1 MDSPLNLRF
10 PSCTFLFYTNWSEN
24 ASFST
29 ICLRLH
35 FSFLKIQS
43 VDLAFFLG
51 FTKKSD
57 IIVRLSTT
65 VLIRFQGE
73 FMKKVAIV
81 SAFRS
86 AIGSFGG
93 SLKDINIAELGA
105 QVLEAAL
112 QNKQIPADVVDEVI
126 FGNVLSAGH
135 GQNIA
140 RQIALRAGIPE
151 TTSAYVVNK
160 VCGSGLKSV
169 LLATQ
174 SILLGDND
182 VVVAGG
188 IEIMSQAAYLSKS
201 SRFGSKIGHITLE
214 DSMLK
219 DGLTDAFNDY
229 HMGIT
234 AENVAERYH
243 VSREE
248 QDAFA
253 HTSQE
258 KAAKAIAEGRF
269 TEEIVPIRLNSR
281 RGETI
286 FATDEYPR
294 LTPIEK
300 LATLR
305 PAFKKDGTVTAANTS
320 GINDGCAVLVLMSDE
335 KASELNIQPLAYI
348 EAYATSGLDPALMGL
363 GPITAS
369 QKALQKLNKTVEDI
383 DLFELN
389 EAFAAQSIP
398 VVKQLGIDPAKVNV
412 NGGAI
417 ALGHPI
423 GASGSRILVTLIH
436 ELIKQNKELGLCSLC
451 IGGGQGISLIISN
464 AQTN

>member
-1 MDSPLNLRF
+1 
-10 PSCTFLFYTNWSEN
+10 
-24 ASFST
+24 
-29 ICLRLH
+29 
-35 FSFLKIQS
+35 
-43 VDLAFFLG
+43 
-51 FTKKSD
+51 
-57 IIVRLSTT
+57 
-65 VLIRFQGE
+65 
-73 FMKKVAIV
+73 MKKVAIV
-81 SAFRS
+81 SAYRS

-93 SLKDINIAELGA
+93 SLKDIEIADLGA
-105 QVLEAAL
+105 QVLETAL
-112 QNKQIPADVVDEVI
+112 ANKNIPADSVDEVI
-126 FGNVLSAGH
+126 FGNVLSAGQ

-140 RQIALRAGIPE
+140 RQIAIRAGIPQ
-151 TTSAYVVNK
+151 TASAYAVNK

-169 LLATQ
+169 LLAAQ
-174 SILLGDND
+174 SIMLGDND

-201 SRFGSKIGHITLE
+201 SRFGSKFGHITLE
-214 DSMLK
+214 DSMLT

-234 AENVAERYH
+234 AENVAEHYQ
-243 VSREE
+243 VSRAE
-248 QDAFA
+248 QDAF
-253 HTSQE
+253 TYSSQE

-269 TEEIVPIRLNSR
+269 VDEIVPIRLKNR
-281 RGETI
+281 KGETI

-305 PAFKKDGTVTAANTS
+305 PSFKKDGTVTAANAS

-436 ELIKQNKELGLCSLC
+436 ELIKQEKELGLCSLC
-451 IGGGQGISLIISN
+451 IGGGQGISLIVSN
-464 AQTN
+464 AQTS

>member
-1 MDSPLNLRF
+1 
-10 PSCTFLFYTNWSEN
+10 
-24 ASFST
+24 
-29 ICLRLH
+29 
-35 FSFLKIQS
+35 
-43 VDLAFFLG
+43 
-51 FTKKSD
+51 
-57 IIVRLSTT
+57 
-65 VLIRFQGE
+65 
-73 FMKKVAIV
+73 MKKVAIV
-81 SAFRS
+81 SAYRS

-93 SLKDINIAELGA
+93 SLKDIEIADLGA
-105 QVLEAAL
+105 QVLETAL
-112 QNKQIPADVVDEVI
+112 ASKNIPADSVDEVI
-126 FGNVLSAGH
+126 FGNVLSAGQ

-140 RQIALRAGIPE
+140 RQIAIRAGIPQ
-151 TTSAYVVNK
+151 TASAYAVNK

-169 LLATQ
+169 LLAAQ
-174 SILLGDND
+174 SIMLGDND

-188 IEIMSQAAYLSKS
+188 IEIMSQAPYLSKT
-201 SRFGSKIGHITLE
+201 SRFGSKFGHITLE
-214 DSMLK
+214 DSMLT

-234 AENVAERYH
+234 AENVAEHYQ
-243 VSREE
+243 VSRAE
-248 QDAFA
+248 QDAF
-253 HTSQE
+253 TYSSQE

-269 TEEIVPIRLNSR
+269 VDEIVPIRLKNR
-281 RGETI
+281 KGETI
-286 FATDEYPR
+286 FATDEYLR

-305 PAFKKDGTVTAANTS
+305 PSFKKDGTVTAANAS
-320 GINDGCAVLVLMSDE
+320 GINDGCAVLILMSDE
-335 KASELNIQPLAYI
+335 KASELNIQPLTYI

-436 ELIKQNKELGLCSLC
+436 ELIKQEKELGLCSLC
-451 IGGGQGISLIISN
+451 IGGGQGISLIVSN
-464 AQTN
+464 AQTS

>member
-1 MDSPLNLRF
+1 
-10 PSCTFLFYTNWSEN
+10 
-24 ASFST
+24 
-29 ICLRLH
+29 
-35 FSFLKIQS
+35 
-43 VDLAFFLG
+43 
-51 FTKKSD
+51 
-57 IIVRLSTT
+57 
-65 VLIRFQGE
+65 
-73 FMKKVAIV
+73 MKKVAIV
-81 SAFRS
+81 SAYRS

-93 SLKDINIAELGA
+93 SLKDIEIADLGA
-105 QVLEAAL
+105 QVLETAL
-112 QNKQIPADVVDEVI
+112 ANKNIPADSVDEVI
-126 FGNVLSAGH
+126 FGNVLSAGQ

-140 RQIALRAGIPE
+140 RQIAIRAGIPQ
-151 TTSAYVVNK
+151 TASAYAVNK

-169 LLATQ
+169 LLAAQ
-174 SILLGDND
+174 SIMLGDND

-188 IEIMSQAAYLSKS
+188 IEIMSQAPYLSKT
-201 SRFGSKIGHITLE
+201 SRFGSKFGHITLE
-214 DSMLK
+214 DSMLT

-234 AENVAERYH
+234 AENVAEHYQ
-243 VSREE
+243 VSRAE
-248 QDAFA
+248 QDAF
-253 HTSQE
+253 TYSSQE

-269 TEEIVPIRLNSR
+269 VDEIVPIRLKNR
-281 RGETI
+281 KGETI

-305 PAFKKDGTVTAANTS
+305 PSFKKDGTVTAANAS

-398 VVKQLGIDPAKVNV
+398 VVKQLVIDPAKVNV

-436 ELIKQNKELGLCSLC
+436 ELIKQEKELGLCSLC
-451 IGGGQGISLIISN
+451 IGGGQGISLIVSN
-464 AQTN
+464 AQTS

>member
-1 MDSPLNLRF
+1 
-10 PSCTFLFYTNWSEN
+10 
-24 ASFST
+24 
-29 ICLRLH
+29 
-35 FSFLKIQS
+35 
-43 VDLAFFLG
+43 
-51 FTKKSD
+51 
-57 IIVRLSTT
+57 
-65 VLIRFQGE
+65 
-73 FMKKVAIV
+73 MKKVAIV
-81 SAFRS
+81 SAYRS

-93 SLKDINIAELGA
+93 SLKDIEIADLGA
-105 QVLEAAL
+105 QVLETAL
-112 QNKQIPADVVDEVI
+112 ASKNIPADSVDEVI
-126 FGNVLSAGH
+126 FGNVLSAGQ

-140 RQIALRAGIPE
+140 RQIAIRAGIPQ
-151 TTSAYVVNK
+151 TASAYVVNK

-169 LLATQ
+169 LLAAQ
-174 SILLGDND
+174 SIMLGDND

-188 IEIMSQAAYLSKS
+188 IEIMSQAPYLSKT
-201 SRFGSKIGHITLE
+201 SRFGSKFGHITLE
-214 DSMLK
+214 DSMLT

-234 AENVAERYH
+234 AENVAEHYQ
-243 VSREE
+243 VSRAE
-248 QDAFA
+248 QDAF
-253 HTSQE
+253 TYSSQE

-269 TEEIVPIRLNSR
+269 VDEIVPISLKNRK
-281 RGETI
+281 GETI

-305 PAFKKDGTVTAANTS
+305 PSFKKDGTVTAANAS
-320 GINDGCAVLVLMSDE
+320 GINDGCAVLVLMSNE

-436 ELIKQNKELGLCSLC
+436 ELIKQEKELGLCSLC
-451 IGGGQGISLIISN
+451 IGGGQGISLIVSN
-464 AQTN
+464 AQK

>member
-1 MDSPLNLRF
+1 
-10 PSCTFLFYTNWSEN
+10 
-24 ASFST
+24 
-29 ICLRLH
+29 
-35 FSFLKIQS
+35 
-43 VDLAFFLG
+43 
-51 FTKKSD
+51 
-57 IIVRLSTT
+57 
-65 VLIRFQGE
+65 
-73 FMKKVAIV
+73 MKKVAIV

-93 SLKDINIAELGA
+93 SLKDISIAELGA

-169 LLATQ
+169 LLAAQ

-201 SRFGSKIGHITLE
+201 SRFGSKFGHITLE

-281 RGETI
+281 KGETI

-305 PAFKKDGTVTAANTS
+305 PAFKKDGTVTAANAS

-348 EAYATSGLDPALMGL
+348 ESYATSGLDPALMGL

-369 QKALQKLNKTVEDI
+369 QKALQKLNKTVEVI

>member
-1 MDSPLNLRF
+1 
-10 PSCTFLFYTNWSEN
+10 
-24 ASFST
+24 
-29 ICLRLH
+29 
-35 FSFLKIQS
+35 
-43 VDLAFFLG
+43 
-51 FTKKSD
+51 
-57 IIVRLSTT
+57 
-65 VLIRFQGE
+65 
-73 FMKKVAIV
+73 MKKVAIV
-81 SAFRS
+81 SAYRS

-93 SLKDINIAELGA
+93 SLKDIEIADLGA
-105 QVLEAAL
+105 QVLETAL
-112 QNKQIPADVVDEVI
+112 ANKNIPADSVDEVI
-126 FGNVLSAGH
+126 FGNVLSAGQ

-140 RQIALRAGIPE
+140 RQIAIRAGIPQ
-151 TTSAYVVNK
+151 TASAYVVNK

-188 IEIMSQAAYLSKS
+188 IEIMSQAPYLSKT
-201 SRFGSKIGHITLE
+201 SRFGSKFGHITLE
-214 DSMLK
+214 DSMLT

-234 AENVAERYH
+234 AENVAEHYQ
-243 VSREE
+243 VSRAE
-248 QDAFA
+248 QDAF
-253 HTSQE
+253 TYSSQE

-269 TEEIVPIRLNSR
+269 VDEIVPISLKNRK
-281 RGETI
+281 GETI

-305 PAFKKDGTVTAANTS
+305 PSFKKDGTVTAANAS
-320 GINDGCAVLVLMSDE
+320 GINDGCAVLVLMSNE

-398 VVKQLGIDPAKVNV
+398 VVKQLGIDSAKVNV

-436 ELIKQNKELGLCSLC
+436 ELIKQEKELGLCSLC
-451 IGGGQGISLIISN
+451 IGGGQGISLIVSN
-464 AQTN
+464 AQTS

>member
-1 MDSPLNLRF
+1 
-10 PSCTFLFYTNWSEN
+10 
-24 ASFST
+24 
-29 ICLRLH
+29 
-35 FSFLKIQS
+35 
-43 VDLAFFLG
+43 
-51 FTKKSD
+51 
-57 IIVRLSTT
+57 
-65 VLIRFQGE
+65 
-73 FMKKVAIV
+73 MKKVAIV
-81 SAFRS
+81 SAYRS

-93 SLKDINIAELGA
+93 SLKDIEIADLGA
-105 QVLEAAL
+105 QVLETAL
-112 QNKQIPADVVDEVI
+112 ANKNIPADSVDEVI
-126 FGNVLSAGH
+126 FGNVLSAGQ

-140 RQIALRAGIPE
+140 RQIAIRAGIPQ
-151 TTSAYVVNK
+151 TASAYAVNK

-169 LLATQ
+169 LLAAQ
-174 SILLGDND
+174 SIMLGDND

-188 IEIMSQAAYLSKS
+188 IEIMSQAPYLSKT
-201 SRFGSKIGHITLE
+201 SRFGSKFGHITLE
-214 DSMLK
+214 DSMLT
-219 DGLTDAFNDY
+219 DGLTDAFNNY

-234 AENVAERYH
+234 AENVAEHYQ
-243 VSREE
+243 VSRAE
-248 QDAFA
+248 QDAF
-253 HTSQE
+253 TYSSQE

-269 TEEIVPIRLNSR
+269 VDEIVPIRLKNR
-281 RGETI
+281 KGETI

-305 PAFKKDGTVTAANTS
+305 PSFKKDGTVTAANAS

-436 ELIKQNKELGLCSLC
+436 ELIKQEKELGLCSLC
-451 IGGGQGISLIISN
+451 IGGGQGISLIVSN
-464 AQTN
+464 AQTS

>member
-1 MDSPLNLRF
+1 
-10 PSCTFLFYTNWSEN
+10 
-24 ASFST
+24 
-29 ICLRLH
+29 
-35 FSFLKIQS
+35 
-43 VDLAFFLG
+43 
-51 FTKKSD
+51 
-57 IIVRLSTT
+57 
-65 VLIRFQGE
+65 
-73 FMKKVAIV
+73 MKKVAIV
-81 SAFRS
+81 SAYRS

-93 SLKDINIAELGA
+93 SLKDIEIADLGA
-105 QVLEAAL
+105 QVLETAL
-112 QNKQIPADVVDEVI
+112 ASKNIPADSVDEVI
-126 FGNVLSAGH
+126 FGNVLSAGQ

-140 RQIALRAGIPE
+140 RQIAIRAGIPQ
-151 TTSAYVVNK
+151 TASAYAVNK

-169 LLATQ
+169 LLAAQ
-174 SILLGDND
+174 SIMLGDND

-188 IEIMSQAAYLSKS
+188 IEIMSQAPYLSKT
-201 SRFGSKIGHITLE
+201 SRFGSKFGHITLE
-214 DSMLK
+214 DSMLT

-234 AENVAERYH
+234 AENVAEHYQ
-243 VSREE
+243 VSRAE
-248 QDAFA
+248 QDAF
-253 HTSQE
+253 TYSSQN

-269 TEEIVPIRLNSR
+269 VDEIVPIRLKNR
-281 RGETI
+281 KGETI

-305 PAFKKDGTVTAANTS
+305 PSFKKDGTVTAANAS

-436 ELIKQNKELGLCSLC
+436 ELIKQEKELGLCSLC
-451 IGGGQGISLIISN
+451 IGGGQGISLIVSN
-464 AQTN
+464 AQTS

>member
-1 MDSPLNLRF
+1 
-10 PSCTFLFYTNWSEN
+10 
-24 ASFST
+24 
-29 ICLRLH
+29 
-35 FSFLKIQS
+35 
-43 VDLAFFLG
+43 
-51 FTKKSD
+51 
-57 IIVRLSTT
+57 
-65 VLIRFQGE
+65 
-73 FMKKVAIV
+73 MKKVAIV
-81 SAFRS
+81 SAYRS

-93 SLKDINIAELGA
+93 SLKDIEIADLGA
-105 QVLEAAL
+105 QVLETAL
-112 QNKQIPADVVDEVI
+112 ANKNIPADSVDEVI
-126 FGNVLSAGH
+126 FGNVLSAGQ

-140 RQIALRAGIPE
+140 RQIAIRAGIPQ
-151 TTSAYVVNK
+151 TASAYAVNK

-188 IEIMSQAAYLSKS
+188 IEIMSQAPYLSKT
-201 SRFGSKIGHITLE
+201 SRFGSKFGHITLE
-214 DSMLK
+214 DSMLT

-234 AENVAERYH
+234 AENVAEHYQ
-243 VSREE
+243 VSRAE
-248 QDAFA
+248 QDAF
-253 HTSQE
+253 TYSSQE

-269 TEEIVPIRLNSR
+269 VDEIVPIRLKNR
-281 RGETI
+281 KGETI

-305 PAFKKDGTVTAANTS
+305 PSFKKDGTVTAANAS

-436 ELIKQNKELGLCSLC
+436 ELIKQEKELGLCSLC
-451 IGGGQGISLIISN
+451 IGGGQGISLIVSN
-464 AQTN
+464 AQTS

>member
-1 MDSPLNLRF
+1 
-10 PSCTFLFYTNWSEN
+10 
-24 ASFST
+24 
-29 ICLRLH
+29 
-35 FSFLKIQS
+35 
-43 VDLAFFLG
+43 
-51 FTKKSD
+51 
-57 IIVRLSTT
+57 
-65 VLIRFQGE
+65 
-73 FMKKVAIV
+73 MKKAAIV
-81 SAFRS
+81 SAYRS

-93 SLKDINIAELGA
+93 SLKDIEIADLGA
-105 QVLEAAL
+105 QVLETAL
-112 QNKQIPADVVDEVI
+112 ASKNIPADSVDEVI
-126 FGNVLSAGH
+126 FGNVLSAGQ

-140 RQIALRAGIPE
+140 RQIAIRAGIPQ
-151 TTSAYVVNK
+151 TASAYAVNK

-169 LLATQ
+169 LLAAQ
-174 SILLGDND
+174 SIILGDND

-188 IEIMSQAAYLSKS
+188 IEIMSQAPYLSKT
-201 SRFGSKIGHITLE
+201 SRFGSKFGHITLE
-214 DSMLK
+214 DSMLT

-234 AENVAERYH
+234 AENVAEHYQ
-243 VSREE
+243 VSRAE
-248 QDAFA
+248 QDAF
-253 HTSQE
+253 TYSSQE

-269 TEEIVPIRLNSR
+269 VDEIVPIRLKNR
-281 RGETI
+281 KGETI

-305 PAFKKDGTVTAANTS
+305 SSFKKDGTVTAANAS

-436 ELIKQNKELGLCSLC
+436 ELIKQEKELGLCSLC
-451 IGGGQGISLIISN
+451 IGGGQGISLIVSN
-464 AQTN
+464 AQTS

>member
-1 MDSPLNLRF
+1 
-10 PSCTFLFYTNWSEN
+10 
-24 ASFST
+24 
-29 ICLRLH
+29 
-35 FSFLKIQS
+35 
-43 VDLAFFLG
+43 
-51 FTKKSD
+51 
-57 IIVRLSTT
+57 
-65 VLIRFQGE
+65 
-73 FMKKVAIV
+73 MKKVAIV
-81 SAFRS
+81 SAYRS

-93 SLKDINIAELGA
+93 SLKDIEIADLGA
-105 QVLEAAL
+105 QVLETAL
-112 QNKQIPADVVDEVI
+112 ANKNIPADSVDEVI
-126 FGNVLSAGH
+126 FGNVLSAGQ

-140 RQIALRAGIPE
+140 RQIAIRAGIPQ
-151 TTSAYVVNK
+151 TASAYVVNK

-188 IEIMSQAAYLSKS
+188 IEIMSQAPYLSKT
-201 SRFGSKIGHITLE
+201 SRFGSKFGHITLE
-214 DSMLK
+214 DSMLT

-234 AENVAERYH
+234 AENVAEHYQ
-243 VSREE
+243 VSRAE
-248 QDAFA
+248 QDAF
-253 HTSQE
+253 TYSSQE

-269 TEEIVPIRLNSR
+269 VDEIVPIRLKNR
-281 RGETI
+281 KGETI

-305 PAFKKDGTVTAANTS
+305 PSFKKDGTITAANAS

-436 ELIKQNKELGLCSLC
+436 ELIKQEKELGLCSLC
-451 IGGGQGISLIISN
+451 IGGGQGISLIVSN
-464 AQTN
+464 AQTS

>member
-1 MDSPLNLRF
+1 
-10 PSCTFLFYTNWSEN
+10 
-24 ASFST
+24 
-29 ICLRLH
+29 
-35 FSFLKIQS
+35 
-43 VDLAFFLG
+43 
-51 FTKKSD
+51 
-57 IIVRLSTT
+57 
-65 VLIRFQGE
+65 
-73 FMKKVAIV
+73 MKKVAIV
-81 SAFRS
+81 SAYRS

-93 SLKDINIAELGA
+93 SLKDIEIADLGA
-105 QVLEAAL
+105 QVLETAL
-112 QNKQIPADVVDEVI
+112 ANKNIPADSVDEVI
-126 FGNVLSAGH
+126 FGNVLSAGQ

-140 RQIALRAGIPE
+140 RQIAIRAGIPQ
-151 TTSAYVVNK
+151 TASAYAVNK

-169 LLATQ
+169 LLAAQ
-174 SILLGDND
+174 SIMLGDND

-188 IEIMSQAAYLSKS
+188 IEIMSQAPYLSKT
-201 SRFGSKIGHITLE
+201 SRFGSKFGHITLE
-214 DSMLK
+214 DSMLT

-243 VSREE
+243 VSRAE
-248 QDAFA
+248 QDAF
-253 HTSQE
+253 TYSSQE

-269 TEEIVPIRLNSR
+269 VDEIVPIRLKNR
-281 RGETI
+281 KGETI

-305 PAFKKDGTVTAANTS
+305 PSFKKDGTVTAANAS

-436 ELIKQNKELGLCSLC
+436 ELIKQEKELGLCSLC
-451 IGGGQGISLIISN
+451 IGGGQGISLIVSN
-464 AQTN
+464 AQTS

>member
-1 MDSPLNLRF
+1 
-10 PSCTFLFYTNWSEN
+10 
-24 ASFST
+24 
-29 ICLRLH
+29 
-35 FSFLKIQS
+35 
-43 VDLAFFLG
+43 
-51 FTKKSD
+51 
-57 IIVRLSTT
+57 
-65 VLIRFQGE
+65 
-73 FMKKVAIV
+73 MKKVAIV
-81 SAFRS
+81 SAYRS

-93 SLKDINIAELGA
+93 SLKDIEIADLGA
-105 QVLEAAL
+105 QVLETAL
-112 QNKQIPADVVDEVI
+112 ANKNIPADSVDEVI
-126 FGNVLSAGH
+126 FGNVLSAGQ

-140 RQIALRAGIPE
+140 RQIAIRAGIPQ
-151 TTSAYVVNK
+151 TASAYAVNK

-169 LLATQ
+169 LLAAQ
-174 SILLGDND
+174 SIMLGDND

-188 IEIMSQAAYLSKS
+188 IEIMSQAPYLSKT
-201 SRFGSKIGHITLE
+201 SRFGSKFGHITLE
-214 DSMLK
+214 DSMLT

-234 AENVAERYH
+234 AENVAEHYH
-243 VSREE
+243 VSRAE
-248 QDAFA
+248 QDAF
-253 HTSQE
+253 TYSSQE

-269 TEEIVPIRLNSR
+269 VDEIVPIRLKNR
-281 RGETI
+281 KGETI

-305 PAFKKDGTVTAANTS
+305 PSFKKDGTVTAANAS

-398 VVKQLGIDPAKVNV
+398 VVKQLGIDSAKVNV

-436 ELIKQNKELGLCSLC
+436 ELIKQEKELGLCSLC
-451 IGGGQGISLIISN
+451 IGGGQGISLIVSN
-464 AQTN
+464 AQTS

>member
-1 MDSPLNLRF
+1 
-10 PSCTFLFYTNWSEN
+10 
-24 ASFST
+24 
-29 ICLRLH
+29 
-35 FSFLKIQS
+35 
-43 VDLAFFLG
+43 
-51 FTKKSD
+51 
-57 IIVRLSTT
+57 
-65 VLIRFQGE
+65 
-73 FMKKVAIV
+73 MKKVAIV
-81 SAFRS
+81 SAYRS

-93 SLKDINIAELGA
+93 SLKDIEIADLGA
-105 QVLEAAL
+105 QVLETAL
-112 QNKQIPADVVDEVI
+112 ASKNIPADSVDEVI
-126 FGNVLSAGH
+126 FGNVLSAGQ

-140 RQIALRAGIPE
+140 RQIAIRAGIPQ
-151 TTSAYVVNK
+151 TASAYAVNK

-169 LLATQ
+169 LLAAQ
-174 SILLGDND
+174 SIMLGDND

-188 IEIMSQAAYLSKS
+188 IEIMSQAPYLSKT
-201 SRFGSKIGHITLE
+201 SRFGSKFGHITLE
-214 DSMLK
+214 DSMLT

-234 AENVAERYH
+234 AENVAEHYQ
-243 VSREE
+243 VSRAE
-248 QDAFA
+248 QDAF
-253 HTSQE
+253 TYSSQE

-269 TEEIVPIRLNSR
+269 VDEIVPIRLKNR
-281 RGETI
+281 KGETI

-305 PAFKKDGTVTAANTS
+305 PSFKKDGTVTAANAS

-335 KASELNIQPLAYI
+335 KASELNIQPLTYI

-369 QKALQKLNKTVEDI
+369 QKALQKLNKTVEEI

-436 ELIKQNKELGLCSLC
+436 ELIKQEKELGLCSLC
-451 IGGGQGISLIISN
+451 IGGGQGISLIVSN
-464 AQTN
+464 AQTS

>member
-1 MDSPLNLRF
+1 
-10 PSCTFLFYTNWSEN
+10 
-24 ASFST
+24 
-29 ICLRLH
+29 
-35 FSFLKIQS
+35 
-43 VDLAFFLG
+43 
-51 FTKKSD
+51 
-57 IIVRLSTT
+57 
-65 VLIRFQGE
+65 
-73 FMKKVAIV
+73 MKKVAIV
-81 SAFRS
+81 SAYRS

-93 SLKDINIAELGA
+93 SLKDIEIADLGA
-105 QVLEAAL
+105 QVLETAL
-112 QNKQIPADVVDEVI
+112 ANKNIPADSVDEVI
-126 FGNVLSAGH
+126 FGNVLSAGQ

-140 RQIALRAGIPE
+140 RQIAIRAGIPQ
-151 TTSAYVVNK
+151 TASAYAVNK

-169 LLATQ
+169 LLAAQ
-174 SILLGDND
+174 SIMLGDND

-188 IEIMSQAAYLSKS
+188 IEIMSQAPYLSKT
-201 SRFGSKIGHITLE
+201 SRFGSKFGHITLE
-214 DSMLK
+214 DSMLT

-234 AENVAERYH
+234 AENVAEHYQ
-243 VSREE
+243 VSRAE
-248 QDAFA
+248 QDAF
-253 HTSQE
+253 TYSSQE

-269 TEEIVPIRLNSR
+269 VDEIVPIRLKNR
-281 RGETI
+281 KGETI

-305 PAFKKDGTVTAANTS
+305 PSFKKDGTVTAANAS

-348 EAYATSGLDPALMGL
+348 EAYATSGLDSAYMGL

-436 ELIKQNKELGLCSLC
+436 ELIKQEKELGLCSLC
-451 IGGGQGISLIISN
+451 IGGGQGISLIVSN
-464 AQTN
+464 AQTS

>member
-1 MDSPLNLRF
+1 
-10 PSCTFLFYTNWSEN
+10 
-24 ASFST
+24 
-29 ICLRLH
+29 
-35 FSFLKIQS
+35 
-43 VDLAFFLG
+43 
-51 FTKKSD
+51 
-57 IIVRLSTT
+57 
-65 VLIRFQGE
+65 
-73 FMKKVAIV
+73 MKKVAIV
-81 SAFRS
+81 SAYRS

-93 SLKDINIAELGA
+93 SLKDIEIADLGA
-105 QVLEAAL
+105 QVLETAL
-112 QNKQIPADVVDEVI
+112 ASKNIPADSVDEVI
-126 FGNVLSAGH
+126 FGNVLSAGQ

-140 RQIALRAGIPE
+140 RQIAIRAGIPQ
-151 TTSAYVVNK
+151 TASAYAVNK

-169 LLATQ
+169 LLAAQ
-174 SILLGDND
+174 SIMLGDND

-188 IEIMSQAAYLSKS
+188 IEIMSQAPYLSKT
-201 SRFGSKIGHITLE
+201 SRFGSKFGHITLE
-214 DSMLK
+214 DSMLT

-234 AENVAERYH
+234 AENVAEHYQ
-243 VSREE
+243 VSRAE
-248 QDAFA
+248 QDAF
-253 HTSQE
+253 TYSSQE

-269 TEEIVPIRLNSR
+269 VDEIVPIRLKNR
-281 RGETI
+281 KGETI

-305 PAFKKDGTVTAANTS
+305 PSFKKDGTVTAANAS

-335 KASELNIQPLAYI
+335 KTSELNIQPLAYI
-348 EAYATSGLDPALMGL
+348 EAYATSGLVPALMGL

-436 ELIKQNKELGLCSLC
+436 ELIKQEKELGLCSLC
-451 IGGGQGISLIISN
+451 IGGGQGISLIVSN
-464 AQTN
+464 AQTS

>member
-1 MDSPLNLRF
+1 M
-10 PSCTFLFYTNWSEN
+10 
-24 ASFST
+24 
-29 ICLRLH
+29 
-35 FSFLKIQS
+35 Q
-43 VDLAFFLG
+43 
-51 FTKKSD
+51 
-57 IIVRLSTT
+57 
-65 VLIRFQGE
+65 
-73 FMKKVAIV
+73 KVAIV
-81 SAFRS
+81 SAYRS

-93 SLKDINIAELGA
+93 SLKDIHIADLGA

-112 QNKQIPADVVDEVI
+112 ASKNIPADSVDEVI
-126 FGNVLSAGH
+126 FGNVLSAGQ

-140 RQIALRAGIPE
+140 RQIAIRAGIPQ
-151 TTSAYVVNK
+151 TASAYVVNK

-188 IEIMSQAAYLSKS
+188 IEIMSQAPYLSKT
-201 SRFGSKIGHITLE
+201 SRFGSKFGHITLE
-214 DSMLK
+214 DSMLT

-234 AENVAERYH
+234 AENVAEHYQ
-243 VSREE
+243 VSRAE
-248 QDAFA
+248 QDAF
-253 HTSQE
+253 TYSSQE

-269 TEEIVPIRLNSR
+269 VDEIVPIRLKNR
-281 RGETI
+281 KGETI

-305 PAFKKDGTVTAANTS
+305 PSFKKDGTVTAANAS

-436 ELIKQNKELGLCSLC
+436 ELIKQEKELGLCSLC
-451 IGGGQGISLIISN
+451 IGGGQGISLIVSN
-464 AQTN
+464 AQTS

>member
-1 MDSPLNLRF
+1 
-10 PSCTFLFYTNWSEN
+10 
-24 ASFST
+24 
-29 ICLRLH
+29 
-35 FSFLKIQS
+35 
-43 VDLAFFLG
+43 
-51 FTKKSD
+51 
-57 IIVRLSTT
+57 
-65 VLIRFQGE
+65 
-73 FMKKVAIV
+73 MKKVAIV
-81 SAFRS
+81 SAYRS

-93 SLKDINIAELGA
+93 SLKDIEIADLGA
-105 QVLEAAL
+105 QVLETAL
-112 QNKQIPADVVDEVI
+112 ASKNIPADSVDEVI
-126 FGNVLSAGH
+126 FGNVLSAGQ

-140 RQIALRAGIPE
+140 RQIAIRAGIPQ
-151 TTSAYVVNK
+151 TASAYAVNK

-169 LLATQ
+169 LLAAQ
-174 SILLGDND
+174 SIMLGDND

-188 IEIMSQAAYLSKS
+188 IEIMSQAPYLSKT
-201 SRFGSKIGHITLE
+201 SRFGSKFGHITLE
-214 DSMLK
+214 DSMLT

-234 AENVAERYH
+234 AENVAEHYQ
-243 VSREE
+243 VSRAE
-248 QDAFA
+248 QDAF
-253 HTSQE
+253 TYSSQE

-269 TEEIVPIRLNSR
+269 VDEIVPIRLKNR
-281 RGETI
+281 KGETI

-305 PAFKKDGTVTAANTS
+305 PSFKKDGTVTAANAS

-417 ALGHPI
+417 AFGHPI

-436 ELIKQNKELGLCSLC
+436 ELIKQEKELGLCSLC
-451 IGGGQGISLIISN
+451 IGGGQGISLIVSN
-464 AQTN
+464 AQTS

>member
-1 MDSPLNLRF
+1 
-10 PSCTFLFYTNWSEN
+10 
-24 ASFST
+24 
-29 ICLRLH
+29 
-35 FSFLKIQS
+35 
-43 VDLAFFLG
+43 
-51 FTKKSD
+51 
-57 IIVRLSTT
+57 
-65 VLIRFQGE
+65 
-73 FMKKVAIV
+73 MKKVAIV
-81 SAFRS
+81 SAYRS

-93 SLKDINIAELGA
+93 SLKDIEIADLGA
-105 QVLEAAL
+105 QVLETAL
-112 QNKQIPADVVDEVI
+112 ANKNIPADSVDEVI
-126 FGNVLSAGH
+126 FGNVLSAGQ

-140 RQIALRAGIPE
+140 RQIAIRAGIPQ
-151 TTSAYVVNK
+151 TASAYAVNK

-169 LLATQ
+169 LLAAQ
-174 SILLGDND
+174 SIMLGDND

-188 IEIMSQAAYLSKS
+188 IEIMSQAPYLSKT
-201 SRFGSKIGHITLE
+201 SRFGSKFGHISLE
-214 DSMLK
+214 DSMLT

-243 VSREE
+243 VSRAE
-248 QDAFA
+248 QDAF
-253 HTSQE
+253 TYSSQE

-269 TEEIVPIRLNSR
+269 VDEIVPIRLKNR
-281 RGETI
+281 KGETI

-305 PAFKKDGTVTAANTS
+305 PAFKKDGTVTAANAS

-436 ELIKQNKELGLCSLC
+436 ELIKQEKELGLCSLC
-451 IGGGQGISLIISN
+451 IGGGQGISLIVSN
-464 AQTN
+464 AQTS

>member
-1 MDSPLNLRF
+1 
-10 PSCTFLFYTNWSEN
+10 
-24 ASFST
+24 
-29 ICLRLH
+29 
-35 FSFLKIQS
+35 
-43 VDLAFFLG
+43 
-51 FTKKSD
+51 
-57 IIVRLSTT
+57 
-65 VLIRFQGE
+65 
-73 FMKKVAIV
+73 MKKVAIV
-81 SAFRS
+81 SAYRS

-93 SLKDINIAELGA
+93 SLKDIEIADLGA
-105 QVLEAAL
+105 QVLETAL
-112 QNKQIPADVVDEVI
+112 ANKNIPADSVDEVI
-126 FGNVLSAGH
+126 FGNVLSAGQ

-140 RQIALRAGIPE
+140 RQIAIRAGIPQ
-151 TTSAYVVNK
+151 TASAYVVNK

-188 IEIMSQAAYLSKS
+188 IEIMSQAPYLSKT
-201 SRFGSKIGHITLE
+201 SRFGSKFGHITLE
-214 DSMLK
+214 DSMLT
-219 DGLTDAFNDY
+219 DGLTDAFNNY

-234 AENVAERYH
+234 AENVAEHYQ
-243 VSREE
+243 VSRAE
-248 QDAFA
+248 QDAF
-253 HTSQE
+253 TYSSQE

-269 TEEIVPIRLNSR
+269 VDEIVPIRLKNR
-281 RGETI
+281 KGETI

-305 PAFKKDGTVTAANTS
+305 PSFKKDGTVTAANAS

-436 ELIKQNKELGLCSLC
+436 ELIKQEKELGLCSLC
-451 IGGGQGISLIISN
+451 IGGGQGISLIVSN
-464 AQTN
+464 AQTS